1 MPRHAALT
9 ATFLFA
15 ALAGTC
21 AHAQEAPKFDEALA
35 KSLGADQRGMRSYVF
50 VLLKT
55 GPNQIPAG
63 PERDEMFKGHFAN
76 MERLAKDKKLVVAG
90 PYDGV
95 EGWRGMFIFAVSDIE
110 EAKKLV
116 ATDPVIIKGA
126 MVAEYHKLYS
136 TAGLMMVNE
145 IHGKLS
151 KP

>member
-1 MPRHAALT
+1 MLRNAALT
-9 ATFLFA
+9 AAFLFA
-15 ALAGTC
+15 SLAGS
-21 AHAQEAPKFDEALA
+21 HAQAEEAPKFDEALA
-35 KSLGADQRGMRSYVF
+35 RSVGADQRGMRSYVY

-76 MERLAKDKKLVVAG
+76 IERLAREKKLVVAG

-95 EGWRGMFIFAVSDIE
+95 EGWRGMFIFAVPDIE

-136 TAGLMMVNE
+136 TAALMMVNE

>member
-1 MPRHAALT
+1 MLRKAVLT
-9 ATFLFA
+9 ASFLLS
-15 ALAGTC
+15 ALAGPF
-21 AHAQEAPKFDEALA
+21 AQAQEAPKFDEALA

-55 GPNQIPAG
+55 GPNQIAAG

-76 MERLAKDKKLVVAG
+76 MERLSKEKKLVLAG

-95 EGWRGMFIFAVSDIE
+95 DGWRGLFILAVSDIE

-136 TAGLMMVNE
+136 TAALMMISE

>member
-1 MPRHAALT
+1 MLRNTVVT
-9 ATFLFA
+9 ASFLLA
-15 ALAGTC
+15 ALAGPL
-21 AHAQEAPKFDEALA
+21 AQAAEAPVFDEALA
-35 KSLGADQRGMRSYVF
+35 KSVGADQRGMRSYIY

-55 GPNQIPAG
+55 GPKQMPAG
-63 PERDEMFKGHFAN
+63 PERDAMFKGHFEN
-76 MERLAKDKKLVVAG
+76 IGRLAKEKKLVVAG

-116 ATDPVIIKGA
+116 ATDPVIINGE

-136 TAGLMMVNE
+136 TAALMMINE